1 MNLREISPPPS
12 KRLLL
17 IRLFVVIAATFL
29 LVELAEFAARRVY
42 PQYVGL
48 FEVLKDAVLVII
60 LFVDIYYL
68 LARPMFKE
76 IARRV
81 AVEGELRKSEADNL
95 ALIDSLPD
103 TILRI
108 SHDGVLVDFRL
119 ESEGVMNVNFGKHI
133 KEMFPEAVVPDI
145 MNCLENTL
153 DSGELQKLDIVLSD
167 WPEEH
172 HQELRFVKHGDDEV
186 LIIISNITDRKMYEE
201 KLKYVSTHDV
211 LTGLYNRAF
220 YEAQLERLG
229 KGRQYPIGI
238 IVIDLDG
245 LKETNDTYGHAA
257 GDRMICKAS
266 DVLKR
271 VFRADDYVFRTGG
284 DEFAILLTETNF
296 DALLFV
302 VSRISASLDEV
313 NAADPKSALRF
324 SLGTAIAECKEVF
337 SDAIK
342 QADARMY
349 EDKASKKSANLDR
362 KCLVDSEADGGL
374 TCGAGV
380 PRA

>member
-1 MNLREISPPPS
+1 VNLHDISLPPS

-17 IRLFVVIAATFL
+17 IRLFAVIAATFL

-42 PQYVGL
+42 SQYGAL
-48 FEVLKDAVLVII
+48 SEVLEDAVLVII
-60 LFVDIYYL
+60 LCVDIYYL

-76 IARRV
+76 ISRRIV
-81 AVEGELRKSEADNL
+81 VEDQLRKSEADNL
-95 ALIDSLPD
+95 ALLDSLPD

-108 SHDGVLVDFRL
+108 SHDGVLIDYRL
-119 ESEGVMNVNFGKHI
+119 EAEGVLNVDFGKHVR
-133 KEMFPEAVVPDI
+133 EMFPEAVVPDV

-153 DSGELQKLDIVLSD
+153 YSGELQKLDIVLSD

-172 HQELRFVKHGDDEV
+172 HQELRFVKNGDDEV

-238 IVIDLDG
+238 VTIDLDG

-257 GDRMICKAS
+257 GDKMICKAS

-284 DEFAILLTETNF
+284 DEFTILLTETNY
-296 DALLFV
+296 DALQFV
-302 VSRISASLDEV
+302 VSRINTSLDEV
-313 NAADPKSALRF
+313 NAAKPKLSLRF
-324 SLGTAIAECKEVF
+324 SLGSAIAETKEVF

-342 QADARMY
+342 LADARMY
-349 EDKASKKSANLDR
+349 EDKASKKSAKLDR
-362 KCLVDSEADGGL
+362 KCLVDSEVD
-374 TCGAGV
+374 AG
-380 PRA
+380 PTITA

>member
-1 MNLREISPPPS
+1 MWSVNVKLHEISPPPS

-17 IRLFVVIAATFL
+17 IRLFAVIAATFL
-29 LVELAEFAARRVY
+29 LVESAEFTVKSVY
-42 PQYVGL
+42 PQYDGL
-48 FEVLKDAVLVII
+48 FELLEDAVLVII

-81 AVEGELRKSEADNL
+81 AVEEELRKSEADNL
-95 ALIDSLPD
+95 ALLDSLPD
-103 TILRI
+103 TLLRV
-108 SHDGVLVDFRL
+108 SHDGILVDFRL
-119 ESEGVMNVNFGKHI
+119 ESEGVMNVDFGKHI
-133 KEMFPEAVVPDI
+133 KEMFPGAVVPGI
-145 MNCLENTL
+145 MSCLQNTL
-153 DSGELQKLDIVLSD
+153 ESGELQKLDIVVAD

-172 HQELRFVKHGDDEV
+172 HQELRFVKYGDDEV
-186 LIIISNITDRKMYEE
+186 LIIISNITDRKRYEE
-201 KLKYVSTHDV
+201 RLKYVSTHDV

-229 KGRQYPIGI
+229 KGRHYPIGI

-257 GDRMICKAS
+257 GDKMICMAS

-284 DEFAILLTETNF
+284 DEFTMLLTETNY
-296 DALLFV
+296 DALQLV
-302 VSRISASLDEV
+302 VSRINTSLGEV
-313 NAADPKSALRF
+313 NADKQRCALRF
-324 SLGTAIAECKEVF
+324 SLGTAIAATKELF
-337 SDAIK
+337 PDAIK

-349 EDKASKKSANLDR
+349 EDKATRKSAR
-362 KCLVDSEADGGL
+362 KSLVNSKVEAAL
-374 TCGAGV
+374 V
-380 PRA
+380 SQPEV

>member
-1 MNLREISPPPS
+1 VNLREINPPPS

-17 IRLFVVIAATFL
+17 TRLFVVITATFL

-42 PQYVGL
+42 PQYGGL
-48 FEVLKDAVLVII
+48 FEVLEDAVLVII

-81 AVEGELRKSEADNL
+81 AVEVELRKSEADNL
-95 ALIDSLPD
+95 ALLDSLPD

-119 ESEGVMNVNFGKHI
+119 ESEGVMNVDFGKHI
-133 KEMFPEAVVPDI
+133 KEMFPVAVLPDI

-172 HQELRFVKHGDDEV
+172 HQELRFVKYGEDEV

-245 LKETNDTYGHAA
+245 LKETNDTYGHSA
-257 GDRMICKAS
+257 GDKMICKAS

-271 VFRADDYVFRTGG
+271 VFRVDDYVFRTGG
-284 DEFAILLTETNF
+284 DEFTILLTETNY
-296 DALLFV
+296 DALQFV
-302 VSRISASLDEV
+302 VSRINTSLDEV
-313 NAADPKSALRF
+313 NTARPRFALQF
-324 SLGTAIAECKEVF
+324 SLGTSIAESKEVF

-349 EDKASKKSANLDR
+349 EDKASRKSAR
-362 KCLVDSEADGGL
+362 KCLVNPEEDE
-374 TCGAGV
+374 GAYV
-380 PRA
+380 PIYE

>member
-1 MNLREISPPPS
+1 VKLHEISPPPS

-17 IRLFVVIAATFL
+17 IRLFAVIAATFL
-29 LVELAEFAARRVY
+29 LVELAEFTARRVY
-42 PQYVGL
+42 PQYDGL
-48 FEVLKDAVLVII
+48 FEVIEDAVLVII

-81 AVEGELRKSEADNL
+81 AVEEELRKSEADNL
-95 ALIDSLPD
+95 ALLDSLPD
-103 TILRI
+103 TLLRV
-108 SHDGVLVDFRL
+108 SHDGILVDFRL
-119 ESEGVMNVNFGKHI
+119 ESEGVMNVGFGKHI

-145 MNCLENTL
+145 MSCLQSTL
-153 DSGELQKLDIVLSD
+153 DSGELQKLDIVVAD

-172 HQELRFVKHGDDEV
+172 HQELRFVKYGDDEV

-201 KLKYVSTHDV
+201 RLKYVSTHDV

-257 GDRMICKAS
+257 GDKMICMAS

-271 VFRADDYVFRTGG
+271 VFRVDDYVFRTGG
-284 DEFAILLTETNF
+284 DEFTILLTETNY
-296 DALLFV
+296 DAVQLV
-302 VSRISASLDEV
+302 VSRINTSLDEV
-313 NAADPKSALRF
+313 NVAKPRCALRF
-324 SLGTAIAECKEVF
+324 SLGTAIAETKELF
-337 SDAIK
+337 PDAIK

-349 EDKASKKSANLDR
+349 EDKASRKSAR
-362 KCLVDSEADGGL
+362 KCLVNSEV
-374 TCGAGV
+374 GAALV
-380 PRA
+380 SQIEV

>member
-1 MNLREISPPPS
+1 VNIREISPPPS
-12 KRLLL
+12 KGVLL

-29 LVELAEFAARRVY
+29 FVELAEFAARRVY
-42 PQYVGL
+42 PQHGGL
-48 FEVLKDAVLVII
+48 FELLEDVTLIII

-81 AVEGELRKSEADNL
+81 AVEVELRKSETDSL

-119 ESEGVMNVNFGKHI
+119 ESEGVMNVDFGKHI
-133 KEMFPEAVVPDI
+133 KEMFPEEVVPDI
-145 MNCLENTL
+145 MNCLDNTL
-153 DSGELQKLDIVLSD
+153 CSGELQKLDIVVSD

-172 HQELRFVKHGDDEV
+172 HQELRFVKYGDDEV

-211 LTGLYNRAF
+211 LTGLYNRAS

-245 LKETNDTYGHAA
+245 LKKTNDTYGHAA
-257 GDRMICKAS
+257 GDKVICKAS

-284 DEFAILLTETNF
+284 DEFTILLTETNY
-296 DALLFV
+296 DALRFV
-302 VSRISASLDEV
+302 VSRINTSLDEV
-313 NAADPKSALRF
+313 NASEPEFALQF
-324 SLGTAIAECKEVF
+324 SLGSTIAGSKEVF

-349 EDKASKKSANLDR
+349 ENKALRKSAR
-362 KCLVDSEADGGL
+362 KCLSEVDAGL
-374 TCGAGV
+374 TFRIGV
-380 PRA
+380 